1 MHELTKHSSMKAGL
15 PPGTMIHVGE
25 KRTES
30 VRISLIK
37 YDQEDVKI
45 FENIFPDE
53 CQRHTVSRGISWIN
67 VTGIH
72 DLKIVETLGGIF
84 DIHPLVL
91 EDIVHA
97 GQRPKVEDH
106 DRYLFIVLKML
117 MYEQE
122 RGQVLAEQVSLIV
135 GENHVISFQET
146 PADVFDP
153 VRQRIFNGKGRKM
166 RTSGSD
172 YLAYALMDAIV
183 DQYFT
188 ILEYYG
194 EKVEALQDEVLA
206 SPTPSTLETI
216 QGGKRDMIFLRR
228 SVWPLREALATMERG
243 GSSLITQ
250 EVVLY
255 IRDVYDHAIQVMDG
269 IEAFRDMLAGTLD
282 IYLSS
287 VSNKMNEVM
296 KVLTIIATIFIPLTF
311 IAGIYGMNF
320 EKMPELKWWWG
331 YPAVMLV
338 MLGLGLAMLLMFKRK
353 LWL

>member
-1 MHELTKHSSMKAGL
+1 MQELTKHSSMKAGL

-25 KRTES
+25 KRTET

-37 YDQEDVKI
+37 YNREQVELLEDVS
-45 FENIFPDE
+45 PDE
-53 CQRHTVSRGISWIN
+53 CRLEADFNGMAWIN
-67 VTGIH
+67 ITGIH
-72 DLKIVETLGGIF
+72 DLKIVETLGNIF

-106 DRYLFIVLKML
+106 DRHLFIVLKML
-117 MYEQE
+117 MYERDQE
-122 RGQVLAEQVSLIV
+122 QVLAEQVSLIV
-135 GENHVISFQET
+135 GKNYVLSFQET
-146 PADVFDP
+146 SADVFDP
-153 VRQRIFNGKGRKM
+153 VRKRIFDGKGRKM
-166 RTSGSD
+166 RNSGSD
-172 YLAYALMDAIV
+172 YLAYSLMDSIV

-194 EKVEALQDEVLA
+194 EKVEALQEEVLA
-206 SPTPSTLETI
+206 SPTPATLGTI
-216 QGGKRDMIFLRR
+216 QGAKRDMIFLRR
-228 SVWPLREALATMERG
+228 SVWPFREALATMERG

-250 EVVLY
+250 EVLLY
-255 IRDVYDHAIQVMDG
+255 IRDVYDHTIQVIDG

-320 EKMPELKWWWG
+320 EAMPELKWWWG

-338 MLGLGLAMLLMFKRK
+338 MLGLGLAMLIMFKRK
-353 LWL
+353 HWL

>member
-1 MHELTKHSSMKAGL
+1 MHELTKHSSLKAGL

-25 KRTES
+25 KRTER
-30 VRISLIK
+30 VKISLIR
-37 YDQEDVKI
+37 YDRQDFEI
-45 FENIFPDE
+45 FEDISPDE
-53 CQRHTVSRGISWIN
+53 CKVHAVSNQVAWIN

-72 DLKIVETLGGIF
+72 DLKIVEALGGIF

-117 MYEQE
+117 MYAREQE
-122 RGQVLAEQVSLIV
+122 EVLAEQVSLIV
-135 GENHVISFQET
+135 GKNYVLSFQET
-146 PADVFDP
+146 AADVFDP
-153 VRQRIFNGKGRKM
+153 VRKRIFKGKGRKM
-166 RTSGSD
+166 RNSGSD
-172 YLAYALMDAIV
+172 YLAYALMDSIV

-194 EKVEALQDEVLA
+194 EKVETLQEEVLS
-206 SPTPSTLETI
+206 SPTPDTLGTI
-216 QGGKRDMIFLRR
+216 QSSKRDMIFLRR
-228 SVWPLREALATMERG
+228 SVWPLREAMSIMERG
-243 GSSLITQ
+243 GSSLISQ

-255 IRDVYDHAIQVMDG
+255 IRDVYDHTIQVIDG
-269 IEAFRDMLAGTLD
+269 IETFRDTLAGTLD

-320 EKMPELKWWWG
+320 ENMPELKWWWG

-338 MLGLGLAMLLMFKRK
+338 MLGLGLVMLIVFKRK
-353 LWL
+353 HWL

>member
-1 MHELTKHSSMKAGL
+1 LKAGL

-30 VRISLIK
+30 VTISLIK
-37 YDQEDVKI
+37 YNQEEVEI
-45 FENIFPDE
+45 FEGTSPGE
-53 CQRHTVSRGISWIN
+53 CKSDSAFNGVAWIN

-72 DLKIVETLGGIF
+72 DLKIVETLGRIF
-84 DIHPLVL
+84 DLHPLVL

-106 DRYLFIVLKML
+106 ERYLFIVLKML
-117 MYEQE
+117 MYEREQE
-122 RGQVLAEQVSLIV
+122 QVLAEQVSLIV
-135 GENHVISFQET
+135 GENYVLSFQET
-146 PADVFDP
+146 AADVFDP
-153 VRQRIFNGKGRKM
+153 VRNRIASGKGRKM
-166 RTSGSD
+166 RRSGSD
-172 YLAYALMDAIV
+172 YLAYALMDSIV

-188 ILEYYG
+188 ILEHYG
-194 EKVEALQDEVLA
+194 EKVEALQEEVLA
-206 SPTPSTLETI
+206 SPTPGTLGTI
-216 QGGKRDMIFLRR
+216 QEAKRDMVLLRR
-228 SVWPLREALATMERG
+228 SVWPLREALSTMERG

-255 IRDVYDHAIQVMDG
+255 LRDVYDHTIQVIDG
-269 IEAFRDMLAGTLD
+269 IEAFRDTLAGTLD

-320 EKMPELKWWWG
+320 ETMPELKWGWG
-331 YPAVMLV
+331 YPAVMLI
-338 MLGLGLAMLLMFKRK
+338 MLGLALVMLVLFKRK
-353 LWL
+353 HWL